1 MGTPIII
8 IGGITGGI
16 FTATEAAVIAAVY
29 SLILGL
35 FIYRT
40 LSFKQFFEILVETVQ
55 LSSISLFCIGIAS
68 VFGYIIAYYKVPVL
82 IGNMLG
88 GLSTSPTGLLITIVA
103 LFIIVGTFMDAAPA
117 IIILMPILYPI
128 ADQAGIHPVHL
139 GVVVV
144 STLALGLIT
153 PPYGLCLLIAS
164 LIAEINFEKT
174 VKTVMVFFSVM
185 LLIVMFSVFF
195 PDVIL
200 FIPRVLAP
208 KLMGPM

>member
-1 MGTPIII
+1 
-8 IGGITGGI
+8 
-16 FTATEAAVIAAVY
+16 
-29 SLILGL
+29 
-35 FIYRT
+35 
-40 LSFKQFFEILVETVQ
+40 
-55 LSSISLFCIGIAS
+55 
-68 VFGYIIAYYKVPVL
+68 VFGYIVAYYKVPVL
-82 IGNMLG
+82 IGDMLG
-88 GLSTSPTGLLITIVA
+88 GLSTSPLGLLIVIVA
-103 LFIIVGTFMDAAPA
+103 LFILVGTFMDAAPA

-128 ADQAGIHPVHL
+128 ANQAGIHPVHL

-164 LIAEINFEKT
+164 LIADISFEKT
-174 VKTVMVFFSVM
+174 IKTVMVFFSVM
-185 LLIVMFSVFF
+185 LAIVMFSVFF